1 MRRFAWV
8 LFIAAALLVL
18 RGSPRAPMSEVLQTE
33 GHRFP
38 APTVFEGGQLVEE
51 PLTERERA
59 FAEGFPGKI
68 GRYSSVDGKVV
79 ILRETDRATHRVHSA
94 ATCLAASG
102 WTVEPLPVERLAV
115 GGWSRFRA
123 KKGGETLL
131 VREQIRASDGSRLTD
146 VPSWFWSALLGRT
159 KGPWLVTTVV
169 ESDSK

>member
-1 MRRFAWV
+1 MRRLAWA
-8 LFIAAALLVL
+8 LFIASALLVF
-18 RGSPRAPMSEVLQTE
+18 RGSPRASMSEVLQTE
-33 GHRFP
+33 GHSFP
-38 APTVFEGGQLVEE
+38 ALTVFEGGRLVEE

-102 WTVEPLPVERLAV
+102 WSVEPLSMARLDS
-115 GGWSRFRA
+115 GEWSRFRA
-123 KKGGETLL
+123 EKGGETLV
-131 VREQIRASDGSRLTD
+131 VREQIRAADGSTLPD

-159 KGPWLVTTVV
+159 KGPWLVATVV
-169 ESDSK
+169 ERDSE

>member
-1 MRRFAWV
+1 MRRLAWV
-8 LFIAAALLVL
+8 LFIATALLVL

-33 GHRFP
+33 GLCFP

-51 PLTERERA
+51 PLTEREAA

-102 WTVEPLPVERLAV
+102 WSVGPMPMARLDS
-115 GGWSRFRA
+115 GEWSRFRA
-123 KKGGETLL
+123 EKGGESLL
-131 VREQIRASDGSRLTD
+131 VREQIRAADGSTLPD

-159 KGPWLVTTVV
+159 KGPWLVVTVV
-169 ESDSK
+169 ERE